1 MSDANPLLSNATI
14 QGAAKHIEGLL
25 DSKGQ
30 ITKTQEQATP
40 VETKEEAKTIESK
53 EEVVQE
59 ESEVQQ
65 TAEAQPEE
73 TQEEEAVEEEASEDL
88 NAENEQELDL
98 HQVIVNGEKIDVN
111 LEELKAGYQ
120 KDADYRRKTEE
131 LAIEKRELKAKEDR
145 LTKEYSTKIEEL
157 NNLSITLNAE
167 INNEL
172 SSKELD
178 ELWDSDPTE
187 AAKIDRKLRRKQET
201 IQKNQ
206 AKLRQHQQEQFQR
219 ILMDE
224 QKKVALKH
232 PEFSDPIKGAS
243 LKTNMRNYLVERGF
257 NDKEISGIYDSRMF
271 DVVLDGMSFKNNANK
286 AKPNFAKKIVKP
298 SKVIKPGVKSTK
310 EDKVNQSRLEK
321 LKSLKKSGSPR
332 DATDLLRRYL

>member
-1 MSDANPLLSNATI
+1 MSDANPLLTNSTI

-30 ITKTQEQATP
+30 ITKPKEEATP
-40 VETKEEAKTIESK
+40 VEAKEESKTIESK

-59 ESEVQQ
+59 ETEVQQ

-73 TQEEEAVEEEASEDL
+73 IEEAEAEEEASEDL

-131 LAIEKRELKAKEDR
+131 LAIEKRELKSKEDR

-201 IQKNQ
+201 IQRNQ
-206 AKLRQHQQEQFQR
+206 AKLRQHQQEQFQK
-219 ILMDE
+219 ILMEE

-257 NDKEISGIYDSRMF
+257 TDKEISGIYDSRMF
-271 DVVLDGMSFKNNANK
+271 DVVLEGMNYKNNANK

-298 SKVIKPGVKSTK
+298 SKVVKPGIKSTK
-310 EDKVNQSRLEK
+310 DDKITQSRLEK

-332 DATDLLRRYL
+332 DATDLLKRYL

>member
-1 MSDANPLLSNATI
+1 MKKYINPARTTWSALCERPALELEFLEGRVKNIINSVKVSGDEALKELS
-14 QGAAKHIEGLL
+14 L
-25 DSKGQ
+25 Q
-30 ITKTQEQATP
+30 IDKVALNSFQ
-40 VETKEEAKTIESK
+40 V
-53 EEVVQE
+53 
-59 ESEVQQ
+59 
-65 TAEAQPEE
+65 
-73 TQEEEAVEEEASEDL
+73 TQEEIEEAEAEEEASEDL

-131 LAIEKRELKAKEDR
+131 LAIEKRELKSKEDR

-201 IQKNQ
+201 IQRNQ
-206 AKLRQHQQEQFQR
+206 AKLRQHQQEQFQK
-219 ILMDE
+219 ILMEE

-257 NDKEISGIYDSRMF
+257 TDKEISGIYDSRMF
-271 DVVLDGMSFKNNANK
+271 DVVLEGMNYKNNANK

-298 SKVIKPGVKSTK
+298 SKVVKPGIKSTK
-310 EDKVNQSRLEK
+310 DDKITQSRLEK

-332 DATDLLRRYL
+332 DATDLLKRYL

>member
-1 MSDANPLLSNATI
+1 MSDANPLLTNSTI

-30 ITKTQEQATP
+30 ITKPKEEATP
-40 VETKEEAKTIESK
+40 VEAKEESKTIESK

-59 ESEVQQ
+59 ETEVQQ

-73 TQEEEAVEEEASEDL
+73 IEEAEAEEEASEDL

-201 IQKNQ
+201 IQRNQ
-206 AKLRQHQQEQFQR
+206 AKLRQHQQEQFQK
-219 ILMDE
+219 ILMEE

-257 NDKEISGIYDSRMF
+257 TDKEISGIYDSRMF
-271 DVVLDGMSFKNNANK
+271 DVVLEGMNYKNNANK

-298 SKVIKPGVKSTK
+298 SKVVKPGIKSTK
-310 EDKVNQSRLEK
+310 DDKITQSRLEK

-332 DATDLLRRYL
+332 DATDLLKRYL